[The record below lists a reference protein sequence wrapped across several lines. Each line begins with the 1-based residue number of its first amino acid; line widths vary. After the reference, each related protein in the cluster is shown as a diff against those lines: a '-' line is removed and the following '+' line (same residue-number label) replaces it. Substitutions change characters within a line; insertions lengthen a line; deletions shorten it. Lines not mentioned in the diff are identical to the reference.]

1 MYGVLFVCS
10 AVVLIGLIVAI
21 VFATP
26 TARLRRRLK
35 KTHSRIISKSERPSV
50 KFSVK
55 TPKK

>member
-1 MYGVLFVCS
+1 MHGVLFVCS
-10 AVVLIGLIVAI
+10 AVALIGLIVAI
-21 VFATP
+21 LFVSP

-35 KTHSRIISKSERPSV
+35 KTHGRIVSKSERPSV